1 MWPWAV
7 FILIVNL
14 ICITSGI
21 PALHKHHY
29 CYYYVENSG
38 CNMIFMEEQVVA
50 GISQSRS
57 LSHFQIDRD
66 KNDSSIEPRA
76 SLH

>member
-1 MWPWAV
+1 
-7 FILIVNL
+7 
-14 ICITSGI
+14 
-21 PALHKHHY
+21 
-29 CYYYVENSG
+29 
-38 CNMIFMEEQVVA
+38 MIFMEEQVVA

-66 KNDSSIEPRA
+66 KNDSSIETRA